1 MMHVKHLFPAHQQG
15 SMNHHGHHHLCGGF
29 RGEVIGQ
36 RILMKFCK
44 ISLAPNSLLTYPGER
59 QNKSLKYSFLLCLP
73 DCVSSSGMSAKIR
86 DVELGF
92 HWDYS
97 QKRMFSFHPHSHSV
111 RQVLFF
117 LYSLGNRS
125 PGRSAGWLQVTQQA
139 ADPGFNTRSVRVQVP
154 CPSFLS

>member
-1 MMHVKHLFPAHQQG
+1 
-15 SMNHHGHHHLCGGF
+15 
-29 RGEVIGQ
+29 
-36 RILMKFCK
+36 MKFCK

-111 RQVLFF
+111 R
-117 LYSLGNRS
+117 
-125 PGRSAGWLQVTQQA
+125 
-139 ADPGFNTRSVRVQVP
+139 
-154 CPSFLS
+154 